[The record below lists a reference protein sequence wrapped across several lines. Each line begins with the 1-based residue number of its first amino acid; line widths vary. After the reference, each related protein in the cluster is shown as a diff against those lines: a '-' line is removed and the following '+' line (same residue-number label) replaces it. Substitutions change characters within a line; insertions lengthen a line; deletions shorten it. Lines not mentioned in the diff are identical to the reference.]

1 VSEPTGSPFHP
12 SGDAPLPGASRDS
25 KAFVSL
31 IVPIRNEPPEAAAR
45 FAAFARRN
53 DSEVLVA
60 DGGGSSDAAAA
71 FRGFGARIVPGEG
84 SRGRC
89 LEAAAR
95 EARGEIL
102 LFFHADTVPPGNAL
116 DAARESLDGGAVA
129 GAFTLAFSDASPA
142 LRWVAWWANRRAR
155 IFGLP
160 FGDQGLF
167 CRAAD
172 YRRAGGFR
180 DLPICD
186 DLDLVRRLRRL
197 GRIAVRREKAVT
209 SSRRYRENGTI
220 GQVLRD
226 WRVQAGWF
234 AGVAPE
240 RLARWY
246 EPSGR
251 GRPRG
256 RLSSLRRPE

>member
-1 VSEPTGSPFHP
+1 VSDPTASPRSPSGQRPPGSPR
-12 SGDAPLPGASRDS
+12 RDS
-25 KAFVSL
+25 NAFVSL
-31 IVPIRNEPPEAAAR
+31 IVPIKDEAPEAASR
-45 FAAFARRN
+45 FAPFARRE
-53 DSEVLVA
+53 DAELLIA
-60 DGGGSSDAAAA
+60 DGGGSAEAAAA
-71 FRGFGARIVPGEG
+71 FRALGANVIRGEG

-89 LEAAAR
+89 LARAAR

-102 LFFHADTVPPGNAL
+102 LFFHADTEPPANAL
-116 DAARESLDGGAVA
+116 EAAREALRRGAVA
-129 GAFTLAFSDASPA
+129 GTFTLAFADASPA
-142 LRWVAWWANRRAR
+142 LRWIAWWANRRAR
-155 IFGLP
+155 LLGLP

-186 DLDLVRRLRRL
+186 DLDLVRRLGRL

-209 SSRRYRENGTI
+209 SPRRYEEGGTI
-220 GQVLRD
+220 AQVLRD

-246 EPSGR
+246 APSK
-251 GRPRG
+251 
-256 RLSSLRRPE
+256 RLNSPRRPG